1 LSLINFHDESFIIRT
16 WQEIAVN
23 ALHARASD
31 IHIEARP
38 LSSLV
43 RIRVDG
49 LLQTQYEYPIEF
61 HERLITRIKILAR
74 LDIAEKRIPQDG
86 RLCIGLDFSNPK
98 IDCRVSLLPT
108 LYGEKAVIRIL
119 QSRIEELDLEKIGLL
134 PQQLDLLQTAI
145 AQPNGLILVTGPTG
159 SGKTRT
165 LYSCLNKLN
174 QSHRNLCSIE
184 DPIEIR
190 LPGVNQVAYHP
201 RAGLEFSTIIK
212 ALLRQDP
219 DVIMIGEIRDHA
231 TASLAI
237 QAAQTGHLV
246 ISTLHT
252 RDARSA
258 LPRLQSLGIER
269 ELLESCLLCVS
280 SQRLVRTY
288 CTYCKWLLPDQD
300 SDQQS
305 KFCNACKGIGYQG
318 RVGVHEVL
326 NIKQVLNP
334 SLEYISMNEAGAH
347 YVNKGLIDQA
357 SLSAEICLWH

>member
-1 LSLINFHDESFIIRT
+1 LIGIHDESLIIRT
-16 WQEIAVN
+16 WQEIAEN

-31 IHIEARP
+31 IHIEAHP

-49 LLQTQYEYPIEF
+49 LLQKQYEYPIEF

-86 RLCIGLDFSNPK
+86 RLCIGLDFSNPE

-119 QSRIEELDLEKIGLL
+119 QSHIEELDLEKIGLL
-134 PQQLDLLQTAI
+134 PEQLDLLQAAI
-145 AQPNGLILVTGPTG
+145 SQPNGLILVTGPTG

-174 QSHRNLCSIE
+174 QTHRNLCSIE

-219 DVIMIGEIRDHA
+219 DVIMIGEIRDGA

-246 ISTLHT
+246 LSTLHT

-258 LPRLQSLGIER
+258 IPRLQNLGVDK
-269 ELLESCLLCVS
+269 ELLESCLLCVT
-280 SQRLVRTY
+280 SQRLVRTN
-288 CTYCKWLLPDQD
+288 CTYCRKPKVDNESNRAIEL
-300 SDQQS
+300 
-305 KFCNACKGIGYQG
+305 CNACNGIGYLG

-326 NIKQVLNP
+326 NVKQVLNP
-334 SLEYISMNEAGAH
+334 ALAYISMSEAGVRHIHA
-347 YVNKGLIDQA
+347 GLIDQA
-357 SLSAEICLWH
+357 SLGAEINPWH